1 MPDGPMEAVR
11 KPRILL
17 LCSNDDYAALE
28 KRALREAGIRALRML
43 SSGARAARLLA
54 GLEKYPD
61 DFRPDIVICTQKL
74 ADMDG
79 EQFCDIVRLHPFLL
93 AVPILLI
100 MPSSSEVEQ
109 LRTLGCGASALLGR
123 PYTVDELK
131 EQLETLFSARVRL
144 GKLAEAARHSDTR
157 AFDEALAS
165 YGALLKPSRQPEDF
179 FRVGMSCLEKGR
191 WNNALNAF
199 QRALRSAQIKG
210 EAELGI
216 ASAWK
221 GKGNKKRFREW
232 LARAAGTFV
241 LARRWHRARISF
253 ARLLQDDPKA
263 RNPYLRHA
271 RQLIGEGKVNEA
283 AEMLAQGF
291 EASPKSQF
299 RDKLLQTLLATDERQ
314 AMLDALEKNLEKIM
328 GNQGCELADS
338 VRGSLEALAGEQ
350 KEQRR
355 LAALDRQRQMSRW
368 LAAQHAGDAPGTGE
382 QTRPDPAIY
391 PGALIENQAHDLRL
405 EPLGAEKSGSGAGK
419 PAFCNRGQLMSTP
432 AELDEEATQADAA
445 AERGPQSHLSEG
457 EATSGLFSGSPRLNE
472 LLSVIK
478 LTWKLTRRM
487 K

>member
-1 MPDGPMEAVR
+1 MPTGPVGTSSP
-11 KPRILL
+11 PRILL
-17 LCSNDDYAALE
+17 LCASEDYAALE
-28 KRALREAGIRALRML
+28 KRALREAGIREVRLL
-43 SSGARAARLLA
+43 SSGAQAARRLA
-54 GLEKYPD
+54 GLEQYPD

-79 EQFCDIVRLHPFLL
+79 EQFCAILRLHPMLL
-93 AVPILLI
+93 AVPVLLI
-100 MPSSSEVEQ
+100 MPSSSEAEQ

-131 EQLETLFSARVRL
+131 SQLEILFSSRL
-144 GKLAEAARHSDTR
+144 RLEKLAEAARHSDTR
-157 AFDEALAS
+157 AFDEALAT
-165 YGALLKPSRQPEDF
+165 YGSLLKPSRQPEDF
-179 FRVGMSCLEKGR
+179 FRVGMACLEQGR

-221 GKGNKKRFREW
+221 GKGDQKRFNEW
-232 LARAAGTFV
+232 LARAADTFV

-253 ARLLQDDPKA
+253 ARLLQDDPKT

-291 EASPKSQF
+291 EASPKGQF
-299 RDKLLQTLLATDERQ
+299 RHKLVQTLLATDERG

-338 VRGSLEALAGEQ
+338 VRSSLDVLAEEQ

-355 LAALDRQRQMSRW
+355 LAALDRQWQMSRR
-368 LAAQHAGDAPGTGE
+368 LAEQRADEEADDGSRSPDEATSHPGREAENTRVMQLETLTPVPDAKTSFRNREHAM
-382 QTRPDPAIY
+382 I
-391 PGALIENQAHDLRL
+391 
-405 EPLGAEKSGSGAGK
+405 
-419 PAFCNRGQLMSTP
+419 TP
-432 AELDEEATQADAA
+432 AELDNAVAENDSAA
-445 AERGPQSHLSEG
+445 AGEAGNPLSEN
-457 EATSGLFSGSPRLNE
+457 EAVSGLFSSSPRLNE

-478 LTWKLTRRM
+478 LTWKLAR
-487 K
+487 KIK